1 MKGSL
6 IFVMSIFNHK
16 FSKSNI
22 CDWECSTLILGTFN
36 PEDGPFAD
44 YYYGRVNPHN
54 GWSNRF
60 WPAISEYLVEENKLD
75 LGLKPG
81 DIEGKVKVMKKF
93 KFSCLDVILRIESP
107 NDKADITGNGF
118 ADMALMRKNNRITYN
133 TESIVAFIKER
144 GIKKVIAS
152 WGKGSTLSKP
162 FKAQLDILRKECP
175 DVQFELFNMPP
186 FGRPLV
192 NNYTFGQM
200 IYDQL
205 SKQ

>member
-1 MKGSL
+1 MR
-6 IFVMSIFNHK
+6 VFNHK
-16 FSKSNI
+16 FSQSNI

-44 YYYGRVNPHN
+44 YYYGRVNSHN

-60 WPAISEYLVEENKLD
+60 WPAISEYLLKENKLD
-75 LGLKPG
+75 VALKPG
-81 DIEGKVKVMKKF
+81 DIEGKLGVMKKL
-93 KFSCLDVILRIESP
+93 KFSCLDVILSIESP
-107 NDKADITGNGF
+107 NNEADINGNGF
-118 ADMALMRKNNRITYN
+118 ADIALMRKNNDITYN
-133 TESIVAFIKER
+133 TDNIIAFIKGR

-175 DVQFELFNMPP
+175 DVHFELFHLPP

-205 SKQ
+205 SKK

>member
-205 SKQ
+205 SKH